1 MPFAGAQAA
10 LSLANVALA
19 GDRALELRYDGL
31 AADPV
36 AALTPTFTPP
46 NVTRMRTYE
55 LMATPLVYPGQWM
68 SARVIAA
75 KSNLDEVHASLRI
88 LVYGREDHL
97 DPIDGANSRARLPR
111 LRRRQRNAVLPRPD
125 WMGCPPVSG
134 SRQRRTASPPE

>member
-1 MPFAGAQAA
+1 MSDGARTQ
-10 LSLANVALA
+10 
-19 GDRALELRYDGL
+19 RFHDGL

-46 NVTRMRTYE
+46 NVTRMRAYE

-97 DPIDGANSRARLPR
+97 DPIDGGWVG
-111 LRRRQRNAVLPRPD
+111 LRPGGEAVLRCGLRTREDSPSNP
-125 WMGCPPVSG
+125 SG
-134 SRQRRTASPPE
+134 